1 MSPFRRLVLCF
12 CLALALGGSRAA
24 AQPAAPAPPPDPLG
38 RETPRGTVLG
48 FITAARDGKLDVAAQ
63 YLEPVPRDASATE
76 IAGQLFTILNGRLP
90 PRIDTLSDKPDG
102 SRSNPIAI
110 DREVV
115 GTIPSANGDQP
126 IVLQRATQKNG
137 ARVWLFSR
145 DTLAWVPEVYSEVH
159 LRSIDRYLPQS
170 LTYRVGRIRLF
181 QWLIL
186 FGMLPLIYRLLGGLN
201 WIIRFVLARTGRG
214 PASSSPPRSYIA
226 GPVRLLLM
234 AFVIYQFVPSIDL
247 PLAERGLWT
256 LVVATLVLIGSIGL
270 MLRAVDWGAA
280 YLQDRSRAQYN
291 ESRAL
296 VRLLRGVAKGLV
308 IAAAIVVALRYFG
321 LDPTAA
327 LAGLGI
333 GGIAVAL
340 AAQKTLENVIGGFSI
355 VFDKAI
361 RVGDSLKIGPTIGT
375 VDYVGLRSTRIRTLD
390 RTMVT
395 VPNGQVATAE
405 IESLSARDKF
415 WFKHIVGLTYG
426 TTVEQMRDVSAA
438 FETLLTR
445 HPNVEPAT
453 VRVRFIRMGPYSLDV
468 ELHAYIVA
476 ADWDRFLA
484 IQQELLLRVMEIV
497 AAAGT
502 DFAFPSQTLHLAG
515 DRPPALPPAVT
526 SSRP

>member
-1 MSPFRRLVLCF
+1 MKPRRLLWSLCF
-12 CLALALGGSRAA
+12 VALLTRAGVSA
-24 AQPAAPAPPPDPLG
+24 QQPAAPPPDPLG

-48 FITAARDGKLDVAAQ
+48 FIAAARDGKLEVAAQ
-63 YLEPVPRDASATE
+63 YMEPVPRGESATDL
-76 IAGQLFTILNGRLP
+76 AAQLYTILNGRLP

-102 SRSNPIAI
+102 SRLNPLAL
-110 DREVV
+110 DREIV
-115 GTIPSANGDQP
+115 GTIKTANGDQS

-137 ARVWLFSR
+137 LRIWLFAR
-145 DTLAWVPEVYSEVH
+145 DTLAWVPEVYNEVH
-159 LRSIDRYLPQS
+159 LRSIDRYLPTA

-181 QWLIL
+181 QWLML
-186 FGMLPLIYRLLGGLN
+186 FGILPLVYRLLGALN
-201 WIIRFVLARTGRG
+201 GVIRWVLARLGRA
-214 PASSSPPRSYIA
+214 PASSSGQARSYIV
-226 GPVRLLLM
+226 GPIRLLLM
-234 AFVIYQFVPSIDL
+234 AAVIYQFVPTIDL

-256 LVVATLVLIGSIGL
+256 LVVATLVLIGVIGL
-270 MLRAVDWGAA
+270 MLRAVDFGAV
-280 YLQDRSRAQYN
+280 YLQERSRSQYN

-296 VRLLRGVAKGLV
+296 LRLLRGVAKGLV
-308 IAAAIVVALRYFG
+308 IAVGFVVALRYFG
-321 LDPTAA
+321 LDPTTA

-361 RVGDSLKIGPTIGT
+361 RVGDALKIGQTVGT

-390 RTMVT
+390 RTMIT
-395 VPNGQVATAE
+395 LPNGQVATAE
-405 IESLSARDKF
+405 IETLSARDKF
-415 WFKHIVGLTYG
+415 WFRHIVGLTYG
-426 TTVEQMRDVSAA
+426 TTVAQMREVSAA

-453 VRVRFIRMGPYSLDV
+453 VRVRFFRMGAYSLDV
-468 ELHAYIVA
+468 ELHAYVVA

-502 DFAFPSQTLHLAG
+502 EFAFPSQTLHLAG
-515 DRPPALPPAVT
+515 GSTPALPPAVT